1 MDNMKMF
8 NQFTKGR
15 KEHVSDR
22 KDAIIYTRVSTKEQ
36 AENNTS
42 LSTQKEYCERFAK
55 RKKLEVVSYFGGT
68 YESAKSDERKE
79 FQKMISFAKRT
90 KNIAY
95 IIVYSYDRF
104 SRTGTNAAYITKGLK
119 ECGIQIL
126 SVTQETNPE
135 TSSGT
140 FQQNLFYLFSQFDND
155 MRRERTITGMSELLR
170 KGYSVHQVPIG
181 YTVLNPGSKAVD
193 RKIVINEDGEKLRK
207 AFKWKSEGIS
217 SVGIIK
223 KLKQLGLHLDE
234 RRLSEIFRNPFYC
247 GVLVSKLTPGEA
259 NEGRHEKL
267 ISKDLFFKVN
277 NILKDN
283 NHPIDHS
290 ADNENLPLKRFAFC
304 GCCGLPLTGFL

>member
-126 SVTQETNPE
+126 S
-135 TSSGT
+135 S
-140 FQQNLFYLFSQFDND
+140 Y
-155 MRRERTITGMSELLR
+155 
-170 KGYSVHQVPIG
+170 
-181 YTVLNPGSKAVD
+181 PG
-193 RKIVINEDGEKLRK
+193 N
-207 AFKWKSEGIS
+207 KS
-217 SVGIIK
+217 
-223 KLKQLGLHLDE
+223 
-234 RRLSEIFRNPFYC
+234 
-247 GVLVSKLTPGEA
+247 
-259 NEGRHEKL
+259 
-267 ISKDLFFKVN
+267 
-277 NILKDN
+277 
-283 NHPIDHS
+283 
-290 ADNENLPLKRFAFC
+290 
-304 GCCGLPLTGFL
+304 